1 MGASV
6 SSNVSDITNSVKNT
20 INNTTKINTAQAS
33 SINNVIGI
41 HCAINTKNLK
51 IQNIVEENLRN
62 VQISDVS
69 NSNSLQNN
77 IAQSSQQ
84 AAKSTVGSLGI
95 GYAASSNAVSMSSN
109 VSNAVTNA
117 LKQNNQQISR
127 SSNYFNC
134 SRDAQIDA
142 QNVEITNSN
151 KIKMVQKTILKNQ
164 SVTDLKNTLTQSVKQ
179 TATST
184 VEGATAALLAI
195 AAIIVAIGWSF
206 GKVVTSGAAYV
217 KPLISVIVLVIV
229 CAVIYLSWYNNWA
242 PFFNVIPQCL
252 MKGPYGENDPY
263 ILKNGKCDSCVQG
276 KQNST
281 MNMPNCTPRYTYPL
295 FSSNDNYAS
304 LVGIKAMPGNSASV
318 LGMAQVPPTSM
329 IKDEESKFILNN
341 GGFNGATY
349 NRIYQKEGA
358 HSKFFSSLLAS
369 YNSKN
374 DIFGSNKIIKTIIII
389 VLSDVASEFTN
400 ASSMDFSKVKKD
412 AQALPGGGGGGVFP
426 KIISI
431 PVSKKG
437 NCYNIPS
444 QYLVGGGQ
452 EDDDNYGICT
462 PGYFIYNPSGQ
473 ATDGENAP
481 PWPASFNTIKNKPEG
496 CLVPG
501 SWPGW
506 NVKDISESKTPLA
519 KVSSQSQSENALL
532 MANDNSNTFKR
543 YFYDPSSTSKT
554 IVDRVIMALPDE
566 NQSIIKDAV
575 FGFVRFY
582 LLNLTAYL
590 SGGDVAGLG
599 LNTYINDYELVNP
612 PGGIATEYMIIEL
625 GNTKDYFKYS
635 PSTTQSLLQS
645 FNNQG
650 GTLEGYI
657 GLCNFKDL
665 KLHNDIKKYGT
676 YGVVVL
682 VVGFLLMIWRAGGKS
697 QNITRGGASLL
708 EQRGRAS
715 K

>member
-1 MGASV
+1 MGAAV
-6 SSNVSDITNSVKNT
+6 SNNVSDITNSVKNT

-33 SINNVIGI
+33 SVKNVIDVQCG
-41 HCAINTKNLK
+41 INTKNLK
-51 IQNIVEENLRN
+51 IENIVEENLRN
-62 VQISDVS
+62 VQIADVS

-77 IAQSSQQ
+77 IAQTSQQ

-95 GYAASSNAVSMSSN
+95 GYAESSNAVSMSSN

-117 LKQNNQQISR
+117 LSQNNQQISR

-134 SRDAQIDA
+134 SRDAQINA
-142 QNVEITNSN
+142 QNVTITNSN
-151 KIKMVQKTILKNQ
+151 KIKMVQKTILKDQ

-217 KPLISVIVLVIV
+217 KPLISVVVLVIV
-229 CAVIYLSWYNNWA
+229 GAVIYLSWYNNWA

-252 MKGPYGENDPY
+252 MKGPNGENDPY
-263 ILKNGKCDSCVQG
+263 IKKHGKCESCIQG
-276 KQNST
+276 KQNSI
-281 MNMPNCTPRYTYPL
+281 MNMPNCTSRYTYPL
-295 FSSNDNYAS
+295 YSSNDKYAA
-304 LVGIKAMPGNSASV
+304 LVGIKAMSGNSASV

-329 IKDEESKFILNN
+329 IKDEDRKFILNN

-349 NRIYQKEGA
+349 NRIYQKAGA
-358 HSKFFSSLLAS
+358 HSKFFSSLRAS
-369 YNSKN
+369 SKN
-374 DIFGSNKIIKTIIII
+374 NIFGSNKIIENIINK
-389 VLSDVASEFTN
+389 VLSDA
-400 ASSMDFSKVKKD
+400 ADGK
-412 AQALPGGGGGGVFP
+412 FP

-431 PVSKKG
+431 PTSKKG

-444 QYLVGGGQ
+444 QYLVSGGS

-473 ATDGENAP
+473 ATGSN
-481 PWPASFNTIKNKPEG
+481 WPASFNTQKNKSEG

-501 SWPGW
+501 RWPGW
-506 NVKDISESKTPLA
+506 NVKDISESKTPLTS
-519 KVSSQSQSENALL
+519 VSSQSDSETSLL
-532 MANDNSNTFKR
+532 MANDNSDTFKR
-543 YFYDPSSTSKT
+543 YFYDPSSTAKS
-554 IVDRVIMALPDE
+554 IVDRVITSLPDE
-566 NQSIIKDAV
+566 NQDIIKDAV

-582 LLNLTAYL
+582 LLNLTVYQG
-590 SGGDVAGLG
+590 GGDVAGLG

-612 PGGIATEYMIIEL
+612 PGGLNLNYMTIEL
-625 GNTKDYFKYS
+625 GNTTDYFKYS

-645 FNNQG
+645 FAGQG

-665 KLHNDIKKYGT
+665 ELHNEIKKYGT
-676 YGVVVL
+676 YGLVVL
-682 VVGFLLMIWRAGGKS
+682 VVGFLLMIWRAGGRS
-697 QNITRGGASLL
+697 SGTQTITRGGASLL